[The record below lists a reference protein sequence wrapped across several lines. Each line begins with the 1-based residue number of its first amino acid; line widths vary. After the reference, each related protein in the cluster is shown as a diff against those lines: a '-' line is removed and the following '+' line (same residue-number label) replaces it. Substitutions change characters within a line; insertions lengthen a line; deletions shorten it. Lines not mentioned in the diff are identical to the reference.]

1 MFSHKKVL
9 FAVVALLL
17 MSLALSACGAVSA
30 SRVVEEAQIPQVTI
44 KTTDFA
50 FDAPAQIE
58 AGLVSIT
65 IVNEGEE
72 PHHVQLARLNDG
84 VTLEQFQAALQQGP
98 DAAAPLLTW
107 AGGPGIVDSGSEQ
120 MVTVQLDT
128 GQYVLLCFVPDHNGA
143 PHIAL
148 GMVAGMEVVAS
159 ANPASQPEP
168 QADGVVRM
176 LDFSFVLPAEIKAG
190 PQLWKVVNEGV
201 QPHEI
206 HLIRLA
212 EGKTPADLVAFMQHP
227 DGPPPFHNVG
237 GLQGIDGGEAG
248 WVHLDL
254 QPGTYLA
261 LCHIPDPVS
270 GKPHDELGMVISF
283 TVD

>member
-148 GMVAGMEVVAS
+148 GMVAG
-159 ANPASQPEP
+159 
-168 QADGVVRM
+168 
-176 LDFSFVLPAEIKAG
+176 
-190 PQLWKVVNEGV
+190 
-201 QPHEI
+201 
-206 HLIRLA
+206 
-212 EGKTPADLVAFMQHP
+212 
-227 DGPPPFHNVG
+227 
-237 GLQGIDGGEAG
+237 
-248 WVHLDL
+248 
-254 QPGTYLA
+254 
-261 LCHIPDPVS
+261 
-270 GKPHDELGMVISF
+270 
-283 TVD
+283 